1 MDMTNEK
8 ELITRARA
16 GERAALDELVNGVK
30 DLAYNLALRMLGS
43 PADAQDA
50 TQEILIRVVT
60 NLDSFRGDSAFRT
73 WVYRVASNH
82 LLKTR
87 VRAAETRFDSLE
99 GVGAFLAEGVA
110 EDRPPLDDGVL
121 VNEAKLVCTNA
132 MTLALDRDHRLA
144 FILGEVLELPS
155 EEAAA
160 VLEISDEAF
169 RKRLSRARSRIA
181 EFTKKTCGL
190 VDPARPCRCAKQA
203 SRAVANGYLSREKM
217 TWSNQAVKAP
227 ARELPI
233 DVDGLTR
240 AVAVMRS
247 HPEYAAPE
255 SIIDG
260 LKGLLATLR

>member
-1 MDMTNEK
+1 MTREK
-8 ELITRARA
+8 ELVARART
-16 GERAALDELVNGVK
+16 GDRTALDELVNSVK

-60 NLDSFRGDSAFRT
+60 NLDSFRGESAFRT

-87 VRAAETRFDSLE
+87 VRAAETRFDSLD
-99 GVGAFLAEGVA
+99 GVGAFLAEGIA
-110 EDRPPLDDGVL
+110 EDRPPLEDGVL

-144 FILGEVLELPS
+144 FILGEVLDLPS
-155 EEAAA
+155 EEAAQ
-160 VLEISDEAF
+160 VLEISDDAF

-181 EFTKKTCGL
+181 EFTNRICGL
-190 VDPARPCRCAKQA
+190 VDESKPCRCAKQA
-203 SRAVANGYLSREKM
+203 ARAVANGYLSRDKA
-217 TWSNQAVKAP
+217 TWCKQPVKTP
-227 ARELPI
+227 AKELPI

-240 AVAVMRS
+240 AVAVLRS
-247 HPEYAAPE
+247 HPEYSAPE

-260 LKGLLATLR
+260 LKGILATVR